1 MIDKHAQQRQLKDQ
15 LTHTWDALFARFG
28 RFTEIQAQAI
38 EPILNGHNCVLVSA
52 TASGKTEA
60 ALAPLLERLKQN
72 PKPIRQLSILYLV
85 PTRALARDLVRRLQQ
100 PLEKLALSIQ
110 VKTGDEAAL
119 NSNRP
124 PALLI
129 TTPESFDSLLTNHPR
144 LLKDVGAV
152 VIDELHIFDNT
163 PRGDQLRIL
172 LNRLRRLK
180 KYALSRGD
188 VTSEAIQY
196 CALSAT
202 IAAPAEVAKRY
213 FDDPLVIQIS
223 GHREIDAELLGLE
236 SEATLNQLFT
246 RLKKRGDK
254 KVLAFCNSRA
264 ECEEWAY
271 RLRED
276 TPFGDR
282 IYVHHA
288 SLDASVRRAVEN
300 NFTLTEAALCFAT
313 STLELGIDIGDVDL
327 ILLIGPPGNLSAF
340 LQRIGRGNRRTSR
353 TSVVCCYRTQTDLAL
368 FQIFLRAT
376 ESGGEIATPQPYFF
390 RASIVV
396 QQLFSYLKQTRLGE
410 IEPDSAFE
418 LFASVTG
425 EPLLPK
431 KLYDEIIEH
440 LSLKQFFISSH
451 NKTLRPGPA
460 WNELYEQRAIYT
472 NLLDTKIGTIDVI
485 DEETGR
491 KLGEM
496 ERRAVPGAA
505 FIFGG
510 QARQTSRMIGRKLVV
525 KTTGNSAPVN
535 APRLRSPWRPM
546 PPALA
551 RAVAME
557 LGAPRTTN
565 PNEIAMMTTENSEEQ
580 NEETTEKEIS
590 TTWIFH
596 CAGDAYGMILGDLL
610 EKLHKVRVE
619 DYNDLYLAV
628 QGEISATALTF
639 TPDQVR
645 ACLRRRW
652 QKMES
657 WYELGR
663 FQSFLPFEARRTNVI
678 EAFDVAGFVNCFGAK
693 KFTQIESA

>member
-1 MIDKHAQQRQLKDQ
+1 
-15 LTHTWDALFARFG
+15 
-28 RFTEIQAQAI
+28 
-38 EPILNGHNCVLVSA
+38 
-52 TASGKTEA
+52 
-60 ALAPLLERLKQN
+60 
-72 PKPIRQLSILYLV
+72 
-85 PTRALARDLVRRLQQ
+85 
-100 PLEKLALSIQ
+100 
-110 VKTGDEAAL
+110 
-119 NSNRP
+119 
-124 PALLI
+124 
-129 TTPESFDSLLTNHPR
+129 LLTNHPR
-144 LLKDVGAV
+144 LLKDICAV

-202 IAAPAEVAKRY
+202 IADPAEVARRY
-213 FDDPLVIQIS
+213 FDNPLVIQIS
-223 GHREIDAELLGLE
+223 GQREIDAELLELE
-236 SEATLNQLFT
+236 NEATLQQLFT
-246 RLKKRGDK
+246 QLKQRGDK

-271 RLRED
+271 RLRVD

-288 SLDASVRRAVEN
+288 SLDANVRRAVEN

-410 IEPDSAFE
+410 IEPDTAFE
-418 LFASVTG
+418 LFASVAG

-440 LSLKQFFISSH
+440 LSLKQFFLSSH

-472 NLLDTKIGTIDVI
+472 NLLDTKLGTIDVI

-496 ERRAVPGAA
+496 ERRAVPGET

-510 QARQTSRMIGRKLVV
+510 QARQASRIIGRKLVV
-525 KTTGNSAPVN
+525 KTTGNSAPAS

-565 PNEIAMMTTENSEEQ
+565 SNEIAMMVENVEQ
-580 NEETTEKEIS
+580 DDAATEKENL

-610 EKLHKVRVE
+610 EKLYRVRIE

-628 QGEISATALTF
+628 QGEIPIDALTF

-652 QKMES
+652 QKMEG

-663 FQSFLPFEARRTNVI
+663 FQSFLPLEARRTNVI
-678 EAFDVAGFVNCFGAK
+678 EAFDVVGFVNCFGAK
-693 KFTQIESA
+693 KFTQLDPA